1 MMLKNTE
8 FVKDM
13 IENPEK
19 LLGFNQN
26 AWYAKPSMWKPT
38 KQGEV
43 WQATVS
49 QICSYFQLKDFPL
62 EHNWWFNNWDSF
74 DKFFT
79 EVLCTINPEKPES
92 SLFKLKKAKWF
103 QYLNPV
109 IPDELRFP
117 EETLEDE

>member
-49 QICSYFQLKDFPL
+49 QICSRVHPRPIFQGPLK
-62 EHNWWFNNWDSF
+62 ESF
-74 DKFFT
+74 QVFQDWYPIFQDPPH
-79 EVLCTINPEKPES
+79 ING
-92 SLFKLKKAKWF
+92 AK
-103 QYLNPV
+103 
-109 IPDELRFP
+109 
-117 EETLEDE
+117 